1 MTSSKTFVT
10 SSLRFKQFLVWN
22 QKPNSHSQFEP
33 SIRHFFKNFGN
44 DVTNNDVINFKVILF
59 KPELE
64 NQLVCKTWHFY
75 NFWIGYWMVKAL

>member
-22 QKPNSHSQFEP
+22 QKPNSHLQFEP

-44 DVTNNDVINFKVILF
+44 DVTKNDIINFKVIFF

-64 NQLVCKTWHFY
+64 SQLLCKTWHFY
-75 NFWIGYWMVKAL
+75 NFWIGC